1 MNGQTGADREKAQ
14 ANRSRLMLLAAM
26 LVFGTV
32 GLFIRGIPLPSAE
45 IALYRAV
52 FALLVLSLILAF
64 TGRFRT
70 LYAQRAQMPRA
81 FITGAIMAFNWILLF
96 EAYRFTSIA
105 MATLAYY
112 LAPTL
117 MVVAGV
123 VLMKERLSAFQVL
136 CFVMS
141 TLGLVLMLGVSA
153 GEPGDLRGILLGL
166 ASAVLYA
173 TVVTIN
179 RLSGETDGLVRTF
192 VQFLGA
198 VVVMLPFVALRG
210 GFHLHLLNSSGWAY
224 LLALGI
230 VHTGLCYSLYF
241 QAITHLK
248 GQQVAVLSYLDPLI
262 AVVLSVFLLGEKVN
276 PWQLWGGGLMLLF
289 ALLNE
294 LSHSREN
301 KHDIPPD

>member
-1 MNGQTGADREKAQ
+1 MDRQAGTGKEGAA
-14 ANRSRLMLLAAM
+14 AARSRAMLLAAM

-32 GLFIRGIPLPSAE
+32 GLFIRSISLPSAE

-52 FALLVLSLILAF
+52 GALLVLSLILAF
-64 TGRFRT
+64 TGRFGT
-70 LYAQRAQMPRA
+70 LYAQRAKMPRA
-81 FITGAIMAFNWILLF
+81 FVTGAVMAFNWILLF
-96 EAYRFTSIA
+96 EAYRYTSIA

-123 VLMKERLSAFQVL
+123 VLMKERLSGFQVL

-141 TLGLVLMLGVSA
+141 TLGLVLMLGVSLGA
-153 GEPGDLRGILLGL
+153 PGDLRGILLGL

-173 TVVTIN
+173 TVVTVN

-198 VVVMLPFVALRG
+198 VAVMLPFVALSG
-210 GFHLHLLNSSGWAY
+210 GFHLHTLNPSGWGY
-224 LLALGI
+224 LLTLGI

-248 GQQVAVLSYLDPLI
+248 GQQVAVLSYLDPLT
-262 AVVLSVFLLGEKVN
+262 AVMLSVFLLGEKVN

-294 LSHSREN
+294 LSHSRQGR
-301 KHDIPPD
+301 KVLPVD